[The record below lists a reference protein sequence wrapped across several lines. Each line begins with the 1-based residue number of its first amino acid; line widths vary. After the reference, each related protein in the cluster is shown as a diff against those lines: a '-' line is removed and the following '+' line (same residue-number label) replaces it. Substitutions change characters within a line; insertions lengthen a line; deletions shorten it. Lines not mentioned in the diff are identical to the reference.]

1 MEHTPYTTPVPE
13 AINASVPETIN
24 ASPENAKFELGML
37 VATPGVIHAIG
48 LKRTVP
54 YIVMHMTGHWG
65 DLDLEDQRTNDWSVE
80 NGSRIL
86 SEYHVQ
92 GEKFWIITERDRSV
106 TTLLLPDEY

>member
-13 AINASVPETIN
+13 TIS
-24 ASPENAKFELGML
+24 ASPENVKFELGRL
-37 VATPGVIHAIG
+37 VATPGVIDAIG
-48 LKRTVP
+48 VERTTP

-65 DLDLEDQRTNDWSVE
+65 DLDEQDQRTNDWSVK
-80 NGSRIL
+80 NGARIL
-86 SEYHVQ
+86 SQYYWE